1 MEYIE
6 QNLQKI
12 YLIRLIKGEDIFNSI
27 ETFCKHVSTIESG
40 LIQGIGA
47 VSEIHIGYYNG
58 MEYQRINLI
67 ENFEILSLTGNVVT
81 NNIVHIHGIFGR
93 SDGST
98 LGGHIFPG
106 CIVSFTC
113 EILIF
118 ELNPP
123 VIRKMDKEIRLNLL
137 DLPNKI
143 TSN

>member
-27 ETFCKHVSTIESG
+27 ESFCKHISTIKAG
-40 LIQGIGA
+40 VIQGIGA
-47 VSEIHIGYYNG
+47 VSEIIIGYYNG
-58 MEYQRINLI
+58 IEYQRTNLK
-67 ENFEILSLTGNVVT
+67 ENLELVSLSGNIVS

-98 LGGHIFPG
+98 LSGHIFPG

-113 EILIF
+113 EILLF
-118 ELNPP
+118 ELN
-123 VIRKMDKEIRLNLL
+123 VSVFRKMDEEIKLNLL

-143 TSN
+143 KSN